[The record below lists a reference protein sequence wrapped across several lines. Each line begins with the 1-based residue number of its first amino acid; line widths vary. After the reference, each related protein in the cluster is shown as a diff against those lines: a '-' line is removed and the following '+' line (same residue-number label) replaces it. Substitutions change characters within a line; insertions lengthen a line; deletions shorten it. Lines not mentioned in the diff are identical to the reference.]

1 MGKRE
6 EGSVKKRTGKG
17 ILCGDARCSFCVG
30 APRRH
35 MRRSADI
42 YIFFFLILLVI
53 SCCAGFDMLASS
65 AFTLTKL
72 GDFFLRI
79 HVLVFF
85 T

>member
-1 MGKRE
+1 MRDALFVLARRG
-6 EGSVKKRTGKG
+6 G
-17 ILCGDARCSFCVG
+17 IYVEVL
-30 APRRH
+30 
-35 MRRSADI
+35 I
-42 YIFFFLILLVI
+42 YTFFFLILLVI
-53 SCCAGFDMLASS
+53 SCCAGFDVLASS

>member
-1 MGKRE
+1 
-6 EGSVKKRTGKG
+6 
-17 ILCGDARCSFCVG
+17 
-30 APRRH
+30 